1 MASKWKKRLGKAAA
15 LAAGIYGAT
24 RFGQARK
31 KKALNAITAGDI
43 ARPKNYQIPDTNM
56 GAISPTKE
64 HPQWIKNA
72 IETVNTK
79 GPSRPYSKY
88 GNYKKGGLVKKGKPK
103 LAKRGWK

>member
-43 ARPKNYQIPDTNM
+43 ARPKNYQIPDTDM
-56 GAISPTKE
+56 GVSPPPVKKDTIPNWAKGAAI
-64 HPQWIKNA
+64 NR
-72 IETVNTK
+72 
-79 GPSRPYSKY
+79 GY
-88 GNYKKGGLVKKGKPK
+88 GSSYYKKGGRVTGC
-103 LAKRGWK
+103 AKRGFGRALKRK